1 MKKSFN
7 HKETIDLN
15 FGRYNQYKRELL
27 HLYKRIDLD
36 EHTKNIYRMN
46 ANINMALNSLLNNLE
61 QQSFHDK
68 ETVELMRKFIEL
80 LKPYRILKDEKE
92 K

>member
-7 HKETIDLN
+7 HKEIIDLN
-15 FGRYNQYKRELL
+15 LDRYNQYKRELL
-27 HLYKRIDLD
+27 RLYKHMALD

-61 QQSFHDK
+61 QQSIHDK

>member
-1 MKKSFN
+1 MKNSFN
-7 HKETIDLN
+7 HKEIIDLN
-15 FGRYNQYKRELL
+15 LDRYNQYKRELL
-27 HLYKRIDLD
+27 RLYKRMVLD

-46 ANINMALNSLLNNLE
+46 ANMALNSLLNNLE
-61 QQSFHDK
+61 QQSIHDK